1 MKMKKEANDLLPM
14 SLSEFLQKCNRKIV
28 PILGDGNCLFRAL
41 SHQLFNTEEHH
52 GFIRLLMQRFENLN
66 SEIFS
71 PFLMSINKPTIKDH
85 IRHIGIPS
93 TWGTHIEVLAVA
105 TYFKMPVYIACATR
119 NFLCIWQVVKPL
131 QSKLSYPILSQ
142 DDRDMPEMESINHF
156 EIAHHS
162 AHYDSIVSTTSGNA
176 TRTEP
181 ELPFQHNSIPVVI
194 DITNV

>member
-1 MKMKKEANDLLPM
+1 
-14 SLSEFLQKCNRKIV
+14 
-28 PILGDGNCLFRAL
+28 
-41 SHQLFNTEEHH
+41 
-52 GFIRLLMQRFENLN
+52 
-66 SEIFS
+66 
-71 PFLMSINKPTIKDH
+71 MSINKPTIKDH

-119 NFLCIWQVVKPL
+119 NLCIWQVVKPL

-142 DDRDMPEMESINHF
+142 DDRDMPEMESIDLF

-162 AHYDSIVSTTSGNA
+162 SHYDSIDSTTSGNA

-181 ELPFQHNSIPVVI
+181 ELPFQHNSTPVVI
-194 DITNV
+194 YITNV

>member
-1 MKMKKEANDLLPM
+1 MATAY
-14 SLSEFLQKCNRKIV
+14 
-28 PILGDGNCLFRAL
+28 FRPF
-41 SHQLFNTEEHH
+41 HTNYEEHH

-119 NFLCIWQVVKPL
+119 NLCIWQVVKPL
-131 QSKLSYPILSQ
+131 QSKLSYPIFSQ

-156 EIAHHS
+156 EIAHH
-162 AHYDSIVSTTSGNA
+162 VSTTSGNA
-176 TRTEP
+176 TRT
-181 ELPFQHNSIPVVI
+181 
-194 DITNV
+194 